1 MSGGAYAPVGD
12 ARASSL
18 SIVVPAFDEADNV
31 VPAIQAISAV
41 ARPLGRDYEIILVN
55 DGSRD
60 ATGELA
66 RARLVG
72 RIPGFVLIEH
82 SPNRGYG
89 GALKAG
95 FAVATKEVVAFTAA
109 DRQFDFRE
117 VTRLLDALTPDV
129 ALVSGRRLDR
139 RDRAMRRLNGMGWN
153 LVVTA
158 LFGRSVSDIDCGF
171 KVFRRE
177 VLDHIHIE
185 SDGAMVDTEMLAE
198 LRARGYRL
206 AEVPVTHLARV
217 AGSPTGAHPVV
228 VVRAFR
234 DLVRFRLRLSRELR
248 AERAAAVR

>member
-1 MSGGAYAPVGD
+1 M
-12 ARASSL
+12 
-18 SIVVPAFDEADNV
+18 
-31 VPAIQAISAV
+31 

-177 VLDHIHIE
+177 VLPL
-185 SDGAMVDTEMLAE
+185 LAGVS
-198 LRARGYRL
+198 AVRL
-206 AEVPVTHLARV
+206 AEATGLSRPYCAAILRGKRV
-217 AGSPTGAHPVV
+217 AHP
-228 VVRAFR
+228 RWWGF
-234 DLVRFRLRLSRELR
+234 
-248 AERAAAVR
+248 